1 MREGMDESA
10 LVEKADKVLYL
21 AKRSGKNQ
29 VKTDL
34 DVELEE

>member
-1 MREGMDESA
+1 MREGLDETVLA
-10 LVEKADKVLYL
+10 EKADKVLYL
-21 AKRSGKNQ
+21 AKHSGKNQ